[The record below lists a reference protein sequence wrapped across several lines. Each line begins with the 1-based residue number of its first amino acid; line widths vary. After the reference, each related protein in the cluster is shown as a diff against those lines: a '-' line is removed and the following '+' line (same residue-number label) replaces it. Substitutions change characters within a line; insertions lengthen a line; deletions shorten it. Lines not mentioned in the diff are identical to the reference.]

1 MTMYYVIQFLTV
13 HRYPHPINLKT
24 ANGPST
30 ADFRKIFEVSQIF
43 PLLCVLYT
51 QLSLAYS
58 LHCSFADINLSSVGS
73 AGLVFPK
80 TSSVTSI
87 TSAVVLVLNMHY
99 FKENCTSVK
108 TDKTQNVKTSL
119 TIE

>member
-1 MTMYYVIQFLTV
+1 MYYVIQFLTV

-51 QLSLAYS
+51 QLSMAYS
-58 LHCSFADINLSSVGS
+58 LHCSFADTNLSSVGS
-73 AGLVFPK
+73 AGLVFSQDIFSHINHISCCSCLK
-80 TSSVTSI
+80 YALFQRKLYIS
-87 TSAVVLVLNMHY
+87 
-99 FKENCTSVK
+99 ENR
-108 TDKTQNVKTSL
+108 QNT
-119 TIE
+119 ERENFFDY

>member
-43 PLLCVLYT
+43 PFLCVLYT
-51 QLSLAYS
+51 QLSMAYS
-58 LHCSFADINLSSVGS
+58 LHCSFADTNLSSLGS

-87 TSAVVLVLNMHY
+87 TSAVVLV
-99 FKENCTSVK
+99 
-108 TDKTQNVKTSL
+108 
-119 TIE
+119 